1 MMLDLPG
8 HYNCWPGIFLIY
20 QSKVKVTMTEI
31 FEIKMEKL
39 VYSGDCLGRLPDGRA
54 VFVPFV
60 LPGEIVKIE
69 IVEDKKRYARA
80 IPLEILEESPD
91 RIAPRCT
98 HFGECGGCQYQNLDY
113 AKQLSAKEAI
123 LRDQF
128 TRIGKLNDP
137 PIYPIVPSPSPWHYR
152 NNVQF
157 HIGQGGELGY
167 IHADG
172 EHLLP
177 IYECHLPQT
186 LINDLWPQI
195 ELGADPEI
203 LRLGIRQDTYD
214 NLMLVLEGEEETP
227 PEFSLDIPVSAVYT
241 PPEAR
246 LTVLAGDDHLTYQIL
261 DRNFQVS
268 ARSFFQVNTTMAVK
282 MVQYL
287 LEHLQ
292 LNDHTQVI
300 ELYTGVG
307 LFSAFIAEKVG
318 HLTAIE
324 SSGAACY
331 DFTVNLEE
339 FDNVV
344 LYEAE
349 VEEVVPT
356 INFTPDILI
365 ADPPRS
371 GLAPAVHDAITALQ
385 PKQIAYISCDPA
397 TLARDLKKI
406 TRHGYQLVSATP
418 FDLFPQTAH
427 VETVALLKR
436 DK

>member
-1 MMLDLPG
+1 
-8 HYNCWPGIFLIY
+8 
-20 QSKVKVTMTEI
+20 MTEI

-39 VYSGDCLGRLPDGRA
+39 VYGGDCLGRLPDGRA

-60 LPGEIVKIE
+60 LPGEIVRVE
-69 IVEDKKRYARA
+69 IVEDKKRFARA
-80 IPLEILEESPD
+80 IPIELIQASPE
-91 RIAPRCT
+91 RITPRCI

-113 AKQLSAKEAI
+113 PDQLKAKEAI
-123 LRDQF
+123 VRDQF
-128 TRIGKLNDP
+128 ERIGKIDNP
-137 PIYPIVPSPSPWHYR
+137 PIHPIVPSPSPWNYR
-152 NNVQF
+152 NYVQF
-157 HIGQGGELGY
+157 HIGQNGELGY

-214 NLMLVLEGEEETP
+214 NLMLVLEGEDKTP

-246 LTVLAGDDHLTYQIL
+246 LTVLAGDDHLTYTLL

-268 ARSFFQVNTTMAVK
+268 ARSFFQVNTLMAEK
-282 MVQYL
+282 MVHFL
-287 LEHLQ
+287 LKNVDFYEGSRA
-292 LNDHTQVI
+292 I
-300 ELYTGVG
+300 ELYAGVG

-397 TLARDLKKI
+397 TLARDLKNI

-427 VETVALLKR
+427 VETVCLISRK
-436 DK
+436 

>member
-1 MMLDLPG
+1 
-8 HYNCWPGIFLIY
+8 
-20 QSKVKVTMTEI
+20 MTEI

-39 VYSGDCLGRLPDGRA
+39 VYGGDCLGRLPDGRA

-60 LPGEIVKIE
+60 LPGEIVRVE
-69 IVEDKKRYARA
+69 IVEDKKRFARA
-80 IPLEILEESPD
+80 IPIELIQASPE
-91 RIAPRCT
+91 RITPRCI

-113 AKQLSAKEAI
+113 PDQLKTKEAI
-123 LRDQF
+123 VRDQF
-128 TRIGKLNDP
+128 ERIGKLDNP
-137 PIYPIVPSPSPWHYR
+137 PIHPIVPSPSPWNYR
-152 NNVQF
+152 KYVQF
-157 HIGQGGELGY
+157 HIGQNGELGY

-214 NLMLVLEGEEETP
+214 NLMLVLEGEDKTP

-241 PPEAR
+241 PPGDR
-246 LTVLAGDDHLTYQIL
+246 LTVLAGDDHLTYTLL

-268 ARSFFQVNTTMAVK
+268 ARSFFQVNTLMAEK
-282 MVQYL
+282 MVHFL
-287 LEHLQ
+287 LKNVDFYEGSRA
-292 LNDHTQVI
+292 I
-300 ELYTGVG
+300 ELYAGVG